1 MSTPPQMT
9 SGASVTTGGIMSR
22 IMGVITLKAPVYRE
36 IADDTTATSQAA
48 IIVVI
53 FALVA
58 AGVGAAIVGV
68 LGSSLPQ
75 GSQFGQSLNPVA
87 AALRSFVDI
96 LIGWVVGSWV
106 FAFVSKTFFG
116 GKTNTGEMLR
126 VFGFTQVFQ
135 IFAIIPCCGWAIA
148 WVLGIIGAI
157 IGIREASEFDTG
169 KAVITGIVGLVAL
182 LVVYFVIGLLFSAVG
197 LG

>member
-9 SGASVTTGGIMSR
+9 SGAAPSTGGIMSR

-58 AGVGAAIVGV
+58 AGVGAAVIAA
-68 LGSSLPQ
+68 LGSSIPQ

-87 AALRSFVDI
+87 VAIRSFLQI
-96 LIGWVVGSWV
+96 IIGWLLGSWV

-135 IFAIIPCCGWAIA
+135 IFAIIPCCGWLIA
-148 WVLGIIGAI
+148 WILGIIGAI

-182 LVVYFVIGLLFSAVG
+182 FIVYVIIGVVLGAVG
-197 LG
+197 LA